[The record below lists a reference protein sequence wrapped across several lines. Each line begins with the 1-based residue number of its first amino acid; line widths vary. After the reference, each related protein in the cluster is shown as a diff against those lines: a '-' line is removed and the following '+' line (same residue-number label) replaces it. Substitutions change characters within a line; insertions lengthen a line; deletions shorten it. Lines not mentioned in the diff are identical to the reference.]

1 MLISAV
7 RTLSRSEY
15 SRYFALNIDSGI
27 SGAFTLV
34 SIRFD
39 NAISFSLHCYDFLS
53 GLILAIVFK
62 KSSKIKN
69 GRVSSEAGIKGL
81 AKKIFILFLVALAE
95 QLDIVLGT
103 NLVRDGAVIAFISME
118 GVSILENST
127 LAGLPVPR
135 MIKNALEVLSKGE
148 DKKDE

>member
-1 MLISAV
+1 VKVKYLILTIVGSLGSLASY
-7 RTLSRSEY
+7 L
-15 SRYFALNIDSGI
+15 FGGFDKLLIALII
-27 SGAFTLV
+27 FM
-34 SIRFD
+34 I
-39 NAISFSLHCYDFLS
+39 IDFLS

-62 KSSKIKN
+62 KSSKTKY

>member
-1 MLISAV
+1 MKVKYLILTIVGSLGSLASY
-7 RTLSRSEY
+7 L
-15 SRYFALNIDSGI
+15 FGGFDKLLIALII
-27 SGAFTLV
+27 FM
-34 SIRFD
+34 I
-39 NAISFSLHCYDFLS
+39 IDFLS

-62 KSSKIKN
+62 KSSKTKS

-148 DKKDE
+148 DTKDE

>member
-1 MLISAV
+1 MKVKYLILTIVGSLGSLASY
-7 RTLSRSEY
+7 L
-15 SRYFALNIDSGI
+15 FGGFDKLLIALII
-27 SGAFTLV
+27 FM
-34 SIRFD
+34 I
-39 NAISFSLHCYDFLS
+39 IDFLS

-62 KSSKIKN
+62 KSSKTKN
-69 GRVSSEAGIKGL
+69 GRVSSEVGIKGL

>member
-1 MLISAV
+1 MKVKYLILTIVGSLGSLASY
-7 RTLSRSEY
+7 L
-15 SRYFALNIDSGI
+15 FGGFDKLLIALII
-27 SGAFTLV
+27 FM
-34 SIRFD
+34 I
-39 NAISFSLHCYDFLS
+39 IDFLS

-62 KSSKIKN
+62 KSSKTKS

-103 NLVRDGAVIAFISME
+103 NLVRDGAVIDFISME

>member
-1 MLISAV
+1 MKVKYLILTTVGSLGSLASY
-7 RTLSRSEY
+7 L
-15 SRYFALNIDSGI
+15 FGGFDKLLIALII
-27 SGAFTLV
+27 FM
-34 SIRFD
+34 I
-39 NAISFSLHCYDFLS
+39 IDFLS

-62 KSSKIKN
+62 KSSKTKS

-95 QLDIVLGT
+95 QLDIVLGI

>member
-1 MLISAV
+1 MKVKYLILTIVGSLGSLASY
-7 RTLSRSEY
+7 L
-15 SRYFALNIDSGI
+15 FGGFDKLLIALII
-27 SGAFTLV
+27 FM
-34 SIRFD
+34 I
-39 NAISFSLHCYDFLS
+39 IDFLS

-62 KSSKIKN
+62 KSSKTKS